1 MDENKELLT
10 LIYQDADMGISSLTT
25 LIRKLNKTDN
35 KIKKVVEGELKGYEE
50 FLKKTKKMMKE
61 YKFDIDKKSI
71 VSKLGSTMGINMEF
85 MKDNSDSRVADMLIQ
100 DFTMGVLSI
109 SKKIDNFSGDAKKDI
124 INLAKDFRKFQQEN
138 VEMLKKYL

>member
-35 KIKKVVEGELKGYEE
+35 KIKKVVEDELKGYEE

-100 DFTMGVLSI
+100 GFTMGVLSI

>member
-10 LIYQDADMGISSLTT
+10 LIYQDVDMGISSLTT

-100 DFTMGVLSI
+100 GFTMGVLSI

>member
-71 VSKLGSTMGINMEF
+71 VNKLGSTMGINMEF

-100 DFTMGVLSI
+100 GFTMGVLSI

>member
-100 DFTMGVLSI
+100 GFTMGVLSI

-138 VEMLKKYL
+138 VEILKKYL

>member
-50 FLKKTKKMMKE
+50 FLKNTKKMMKE

-71 VSKLGSTMGINMEF
+71 VNKLGSTMGINMEF

-100 DFTMGVLSI
+100 GFTMGVLSI

>member
-1 MDENKELLT
+1 
-10 LIYQDADMGISSLTT
+10 
-25 LIRKLNKTDN
+25 
-35 KIKKVVEGELKGYEE
+35 
-50 FLKKTKKMMKE
+50 MKE

-71 VSKLGSTMGINMEF
+71 VNKLGSTMGINMEF

-100 DFTMGVLSI
+100 GFTMGVLSI

>member
-100 DFTMGVLSI
+100 GFTKGVLSI

>member
-25 LIRKLNKTDN
+25 LIRRLNKTDN

-100 DFTMGVLSI
+100 GFTMGVLSI

>member
-35 KIKKVVEGELKGYEE
+35 KIKKVVEGELKGYED

-100 DFTMGVLSI
+100 GFTMGVLSI

>member
-35 KIKKVVEGELKGYEE
+35 KIKKVVEGELKGYED
-50 FLKKTKKMMKE
+50 FLKKTKKIMKE

-100 DFTMGVLSI
+100 GFTMGVLSI

>member
-100 DFTMGVLSI
+100 GFTMGVLSI

-138 VEMLKKYL
+138 VEMLKKCL

>member
-25 LIRKLNKTDN
+25 LIKKLNKTDN

-100 DFTMGVLSI
+100 GFTMGVLSI

>member
-100 DFTMGVLSI
+100 GFTMGVLSI

>member
-50 FLKKTKKMMKE
+50 FLKNTKKMMKE

-100 DFTMGVLSI
+100 GFTMGVLSI

>member
-71 VSKLGSTMGINMEF
+71 VNKLGSTMGINMEF

-100 DFTMGVLSI
+100 GFTMGVLSI
-109 SKKIDNFSGDAKKDI
+109 SKKIDNFSCDAKKDI

>member
-35 KIKKVVEGELKGYEE
+35 KIKKVVEYELKGYEE

-100 DFTMGVLSI
+100 GFTMGVLSI